1 MKLGTE
7 GTYLNLIKALYGKP
21 EANIILNGE
30 KVKAFPK
37 VWNETKVFTL
47 STLIQHSLETPSQSN
62 KTGRVNK
69 RHSSRRG
76 IYLQMS

>member
-1 MKLGTE
+1 MIISIEANKILQQNSTSFLIKTLMKLGTE

-37 VWNETKVFTL
+37 VWNLLAKAIRQE
-47 STLIQHSLETPSQSN
+47 E
-62 KTGRVNK
+62 
-69 RHSSRRG
+69 
-76 IYLQMS
+76 